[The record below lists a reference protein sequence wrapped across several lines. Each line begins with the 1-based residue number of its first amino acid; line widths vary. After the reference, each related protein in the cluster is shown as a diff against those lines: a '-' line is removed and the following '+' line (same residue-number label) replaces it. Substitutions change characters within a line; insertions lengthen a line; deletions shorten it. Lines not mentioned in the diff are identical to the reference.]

1 MKEELALI
9 TKFSLKKIKNL
20 NKKLSNITSKMKNE
34 VTVKKT
40 NKKKNGIRLN
50 STDRKIAIKK
60 SQKIN
65 IKMKI

>member
-1 MKEELALI
+1 MKEKIALI

-34 VTVKKT
+34 DTIKKT
-40 NKKKNGIRLN
+40 YKNRIRLN
-50 STDRKIAIKK
+50 STYLKIEIKK

>member
-40 NKKKNGIRLN
+40 NKKK
-50 STDRKIAIKK
+50 
-60 SQKIN
+60 
-65 IKMKI
+65 ME

>member
-1 MKEELALI
+1 MKEKIALI

-20 NKKLSNITSKMKNE
+20 NKKLSNITSKMKNGD
-34 VTVKKT
+34 TIKKT
-40 NKKKNGIRLN
+40 NKNRIRLN
-50 STDRKIAIKK
+50 STYLKIEIKK